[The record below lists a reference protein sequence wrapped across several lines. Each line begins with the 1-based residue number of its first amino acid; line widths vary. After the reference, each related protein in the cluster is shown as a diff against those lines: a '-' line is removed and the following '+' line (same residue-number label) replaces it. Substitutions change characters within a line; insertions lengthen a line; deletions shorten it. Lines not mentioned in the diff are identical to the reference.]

1 MKSVCPLKS
10 KASPV
15 RPYGAEST
23 VTGGLPAE
31 VIKAM
36 ALNWGVYIDA
46 YLLDAA
52 RVGNRYAAIAFCDQ
66 SGASS
71 NGMTVATP
79 PVRHVA
85 TQGAFKLLQTT
96 DGADNYVLVTEQ
108 GAGAAADGNGN

>member
-1 MKSVCPLKS
+1 MKSVWALKS
-10 KASPV
+10 NASPV
-15 RPYGAEST
+15 RPCGPGST
-23 VTGGLPAE
+23 ITGGLPAE
-31 VIKAM
+31 VVRAM
-36 ALNWGVYIDA
+36 ALDWGVYIDA

-85 TQGAFKLLQTT
+85 TRGAFKLLQTL
-96 DGADNYVLVTEQ
+96 DGADSYVLVTEHD
-108 GAGAAADGNGN
+108 AGVVANGNGN